1 MNSLKDIL
9 VNKNLDEPTEITAL
23 RNYCKD
29 EFNFEPKINI
39 KNNNIWL
46 LAPNGIL
53 ATELR
58 RRFPEIKRRCDLT
71 KKLIIRIG

>member
-1 MNSLKDIL
+1 MDSLKDLL

-23 RNYCKD
+23 RGYCQS
-29 EFNFEPKINI
+29 EFNFTPKINI
-39 KNNNIWL
+39 KNDNIWL
-46 LAPNGIL
+46 LCPNGIL

-58 RRFPEIKRRCDLT
+58 MRFPEIKRRCDLT